1 VARTFTPAEANSAL
15 SEVRPLAERMVAVRA
30 RLQELQGE
38 QREVVQI
45 IAGNGSGY
53 AVSEARSDEFAAAAA
68 ELETCLEALMEF
80 GVEVKDIDA
89 GLLDFPSVREGED
102 VLLCWRVGEESV
114 EWWHDLEEGF
124 AGRKPID
131 WVDAGGAEG
140 TG

>member
-1 VARTFTPAEANSAL
+1 MARTFTPAEANSAL

-68 ELETCLEALMEF
+68 ELESCLEALTTL
-80 GVEVKDIDA
+80 GVQVKDLDT
-89 GLLDFPSVREGED
+89 GLLDFPAVREGED
-102 VLLCWRVGEESV
+102 VLLCWRVGEDSV
-114 EWWHDLEEGF
+114 EWWHDLEEGY
-124 AGRKPID
+124 AGRRPID
-131 WVDAGGAEG
+131 WG
-140 TG
+140 TT